1 MDAKRSMFQ
10 FKIPW
15 KIKLK
20 TELWSRLKGLLWHL
34 KFQRL
39 SIKVVSTFSKM
50 MKTKSHQKVSRNSWR
65 RRGKA
70 KTLRKMPKR
79 KKKMKTRKIKRLRR
93 MTMMMTWLK
102 RKMKRKMMRNQRK
115 TRRRIL
121 KLNKPRNKST
131 ASSSS
136 QTEKAQSG
144 KTLLSLPFCLEP
156 LVTLSQLWD
165 LRLKKLLTW
174 SLSISIWPKTKY
186 RWSRYLKTK
195 AQIPS
200 STELRSKLLLESKFT
215 WFFLK

>member
-20 TELWSRLKGLLWHL
+20 TELWSQLKGLLWHL

-39 SIKVVSTFSKM
+39 SIKVVSTFPKM

-70 KTLRKMPKR
+70 KTLRKTPKR
-79 KKKMKTRKIKRLRR
+79 KKKTKTRKIKRLRR